1 MKILVSCFSKSWG
14 GMEMYTLTSMR
25 KLRERGITVHFLCA
39 PNTRLHREAEEL
51 GLEIQ
56 TSTAGSVIN
65 FWQIMRLAKT
75 LRKEQYSI
83 IHTHASKDLWIL
95 TPAIQLSGLKTPLFL
110 TKHVGSYIKKKD
122 ILHRWVY
129 SRVTTAFAI
138 STVIAKNL
146 ADTCPLPQDRIQIL
160 YDGTDMQRFSAEKVD
175 SCAVRQELG
184 IQPNELVLGMTTRF
198 SPGKG
203 HEEFLQAMASLQSD
217 FPQLRGI
224 IVGEASFGEQAYE
237 QQIRQQAADL
247 HLDNVLFTGYRKDT
261 ERMYAAMDIFVFP
274 SHSEAFGMALVEAM
288 AMGKPSV
295 CSNSDGVPDIAI
307 DSVTSLL
314 FEKQNAVD
322 LTEKIRQLLM
332 QPDLRGA
339 FSRAAALRARKMFDL
354 EIVTDQVISIY
365 SKAMQN
371 A

>member
-1 MKILVSCFSKSWG
+1 
-14 GMEMYTLTSMR
+14 MEMYTLTSIR

-39 PNTRLHREAEEL
+39 PNTRLHREGEQM
-51 GLEIQ
+51 GFEIH
-56 TSTAGSVIN
+56 TSTARSVIN
-65 FWQIMRLAKT
+65 IWQIIRLAKT
-75 LRKEQYSI
+75 IRKEQYSI

-95 TPAIQLSGLKTPLFL
+95 TPALQLAGLHTRLFL

-129 SRVTTAFAI
+129 SRVATAFAI

-146 ADTCPLPQDRIQIL
+146 SDTCPLPQSRIQIL
-160 YDGTDMQRFSAEKVD
+160 YDGTDMHRFSAENVD
-175 SCAVRQELG
+175 AQAVRQELG
-184 IQPNELVLGMTTRF
+184 IQPGELVLGMTTRF

-203 HEEFLQAMASLQSD
+203 HEEFLEAMARLQPE
-217 FPQLRGI
+217 FPKLRGI

-237 QQIRQQAADL
+237 QQIRQRAANL

-307 DSVTSLL
+307 DNVTSLL
-314 FEKQNAVD
+314 FEKQNAGD
-322 LTEKIRQLLM
+322 LTEKIRQLVT
-332 QPDLRGA
+332 QPELRDT

-365 SKAMQN
+365 SNAIKKAEQDRPGFREPLN
-371 A
+371 S